1 MVLFGHNYLAEA
13 TIDDIDIKPFVE
25 AMAYDDLSRL
35 DQDSLREFCESPTA
49 KALLEK
55 QVLQKGTLMR
65 LSKQD
70 DRKRRIKLCA
80 YQLAKADKNTNWK
93 KMIYHRSEW
102 RKYRDLVMK
111 QYGKRAEKIA
121 DISQREYIKK
131 SQKTK

>member
-1 MVLFGHNYLAEA
+1 MLFGHNMFAEA

-35 DQDSLREFCESPTA
+35 DQNSLHEFCESPA
-49 KALLEK
+49 AQALLEK

-80 YQLAKADKNTNWK
+80 YQLAKTDKNANWK

-111 QYGKRAEKIA
+111 QYGKRAEKLA
-121 DISQREYIKK
+121 DLSQKEYIKK
-131 SQKTK
+131 SKNIK